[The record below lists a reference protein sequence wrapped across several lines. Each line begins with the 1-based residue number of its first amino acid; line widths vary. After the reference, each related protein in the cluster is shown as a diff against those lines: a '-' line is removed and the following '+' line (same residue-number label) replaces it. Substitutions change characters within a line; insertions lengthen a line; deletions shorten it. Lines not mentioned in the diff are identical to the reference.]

1 MNHKGFLFCK
11 LKKKMNIIT
20 VQLENNFLLYWRFN
34 FCLILVD
41 CAHPKCD
48 DTF

>member
-1 MNHKGFLFCK
+1 MNHKDFLFCK
-11 LKKKMNIIT
+11 LKKNEYHNSSLRKQFST
-20 VQLENNFLLYWRFN
+20 LLFN